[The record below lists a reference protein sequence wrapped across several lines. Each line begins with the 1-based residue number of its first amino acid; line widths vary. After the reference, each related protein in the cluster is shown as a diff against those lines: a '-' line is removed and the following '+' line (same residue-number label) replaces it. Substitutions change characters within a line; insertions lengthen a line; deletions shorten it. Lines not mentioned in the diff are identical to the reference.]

1 MKRFLDWTVAPWVT
15 NLAAAPA
22 GGAVEVRADR
32 VELDDAEWA
41 RRLSPEQYKVLRH
54 EGTEPAFSSA
64 LNDEKRL
71 GMFRCVGCGQAL
83 FASEAKFDSG
93 TGWPSFFQALPGAVQ
108 TKRDFG
114 LIWPRIEYHCGRC
127 GGHQGHVF
135 DDGPAP
141 SGKRFCNNGV
151 ALTFEP
157 TEKG

>member
-1 MKRFLDWTVAPWVT
+1 MKRILDWTVAPWVA

-22 GGAVEVRADR
+22 GGAVEGRGDR

-64 LNDEKRL
+64 LNNEKRR
-71 GMFRCVGCGQAL
+71 GMFRCAGCGQAL

-93 TGWPSFFQALPGAVQ
+93 TGWPSFFQALPGTVQ
-108 TKRDFG
+108 AKRDFR
-114 LIWPRIEYHCGRC
+114 LIWPRTEYHCARC
-127 GGHQGHVF
+127 GSHQGHVF

-151 ALTFEP
+151 ALNFEP